1 MERTASRMGAL
12 PLSNNRVSTDVVE
25 SGVTRYWIKAMKF
38 ILNLL
43 IVMVLATLLVGVVK
57 AFIDL
62 WSVFHVPVEQ
72 VLRHA
77 IVASLLLLAVVEMF
91 KTCLTYLTEGRV
103 KVTFI
108 VDTILVVML
117 TEVISQWF
125 KDGDLIRLAALGG
138 ILLVLGGM
146 RILAV
151 RWSPAKGDPL

>member
-1 MERTASRMGAL
+1 MDRTALRMST
-12 PLSNNRVSTDVVE
+12 LSQSNARVSTEVE
-25 SGVTRYWIKAMKF
+25 ENVTRYLVKGMKL

-43 IVMVLATLLVGVVK
+43 IVTILATLLVGVVK
-57 AFIDL
+57 AFVDL
-62 WSVFHVPVEQ
+62 WSIFHVPVEQ
-72 VLRHA
+72 VLRQA
-77 IVASLLLLAVVEMF
+77 IVSSLLLLAVVEVF

-103 KVTFI
+103 KVTYI

-138 ILLVLGGM
+138 ILIVLGGM

-151 RWSPAKGDPL
+151 RWSPPKTDPL